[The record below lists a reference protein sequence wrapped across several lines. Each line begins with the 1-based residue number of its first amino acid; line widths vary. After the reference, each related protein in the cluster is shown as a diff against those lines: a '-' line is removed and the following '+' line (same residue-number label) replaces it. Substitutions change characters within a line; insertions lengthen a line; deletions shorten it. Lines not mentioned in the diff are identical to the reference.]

1 MDTRSVF
8 RGSMHGLQYK
18 IFEIVHRWTF
28 TPNKSETLVLLP
40 KLLLKLCKHAKKAHV
55 VLPQQPL
62 LEVQALKQVHIV
74 EWQPPKVYN
83 LTDSIQ
89 ISRKLSFIT
98 TTVN

>member
-1 MDTRSVF
+1 MQACKKGTCSV
-8 RGSMHGLQYK
+8 
-18 IFEIVHRWTF
+18 TTA
-28 TPNKSETLVLLP
+28 TP
-40 KLLLKLCKHAKKAHV
+40 
-55 VLPQQPL
+55 
-62 LEVQALKQVHIV
+62 LEVQALKEVHIV